1 MDTYYRIGQPFGV
14 APLLGDW
21 QEWECE
27 AERECGLREGV
38 VKEKVGTDW
47 LEESNGKD

>member
-21 QEWECE
+21 QEWGCKGE
-27 AERECGLREGV
+27 AAGECG
-38 VKEKVGTDW
+38 VKTEDSVKFTG
-47 LEESNGKD
+47 EEIMSINY